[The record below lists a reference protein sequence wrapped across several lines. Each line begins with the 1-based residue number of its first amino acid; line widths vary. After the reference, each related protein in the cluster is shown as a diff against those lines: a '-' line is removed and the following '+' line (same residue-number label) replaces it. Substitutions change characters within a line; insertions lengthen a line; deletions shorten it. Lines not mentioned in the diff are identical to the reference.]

1 MQRLAAQTPRMRTI
15 EDRSTLAHAVLRH
28 QQIVHAMR
36 RLYEAVT
43 MRRSCAVLCCG
54 LVLLLAATV
63 GCDVVVAQTPSG
75 GHEQHH
81 PSTPPAEPT
90 PPGAP
95 ASPDM
100 PLPASSGA
108 PPVSAPAGTGMGNM
122 MQGMEE

>member
-1 MQRLAAQTPRMRTI
+1 MSDNALFVRRAYNTPAEDNLEQRMQRLAAHTPRMRTI

-43 MRRSCAVLCCG
+43 MRRSCVVLCCG

-63 GCDVVVAQTPSG
+63 ECDVVVAQTPSG

-95 ASPDM
+95 A
-100 PLPASSGA
+100 
-108 PPVSAPAGTGMGNM
+108 
-122 MQGMEE
+122 